1 MDVDGP
7 GRHPLRTL
15 LTQLVEHLEVT
26 LPDLDGRVRD
36 GILVVI
42 PAFNEAENVG
52 AVVSRVPDRVCGLPT
67 TVVVVDDGSGD
78 GTMDAAEA
86 AGAVV
91 ARHLRNRGGGAALRT
106 GYALAI
112 EAGAALVVTL
122 DADGQHLPS
131 EMERLVK
138 PVLDDE
144 VDVAHGSRVLGD
156 ADPNSRS
163 RELGIHA
170 ETLRGWRRLARVRS
184 EGDVLSETSATSPR
198 DMEVEMRRLRRENE
212 RLRAIKAS
220 SLAKLDLRQE
230 QFHASEFLI
239 EAVKRGLRLEEVP
252 ITVARR
258 MHGETKK
265 PATLG
270 YGLGFTKAIVRAWL
284 R

>member
-7 GRHPLRTL
+7 ARHHLLTL

-122 DADGQHLPS
+122 DADGQHLPE
-131 EMERLVK
+131 EMPHLVR
-138 PVLDDE
+138 PIVQGRADA
-144 VDVAHGSRVLGD
+144 VNGSRTLGS
-156 ADPNSRS
+156 ADPNTFS
-163 RELGIHA
+163 RELG
-170 ETLRGWRRLARVRS
+170 LRVFNRVLTTVTRTEITDCS
-184 EGDVLSETSATSPR
+184 SGY
-198 DMEVEMRRLRRENE
+198 
-212 RLRAIKAS
+212 RAIKAS

>member
-1 MDVDGP
+1 M
-7 GRHPLRTL
+7 
-15 LTQLVEHLEVT
+15 TQTIDHLELT
-26 LPDLDGRVRD
+26 LPDLDGKVRG

-42 PAFNEAENVG
+42 PAYNEAENVG
-52 AVVSRVPDRVCGLPT
+52 FVVSRVPESVCGLHT
-67 TVVVVDDGSGD
+67 TVLVVDDGSGD
-78 GTMDAAEA
+78 GTVDAAVA

-106 GYALAI
+106 GYRVAA
-112 EAGAALVVTL
+112 ETGAAIVVTL
-122 DADGQHLPS
+122 DADGQHLPE
-131 EMERLVK
+131 EMARLVR
-138 PVLDDE
+138 PI
-144 VDVAHGSRVLGD
+144 VAGRADAVNGSRTLGS
-156 ADPNSRS
+156 ADPNTFS
-163 RELGIHA
+163 RELG
-170 ETLRGWRRLARVRS
+170 LRVFNRVLTTVTRTDITDCS
-184 EGDVLSETSATSPR
+184 SGY
-198 DMEVEMRRLRRENE
+198 
-212 RLRAIKAS
+212 RAIKAE

-270 YGLGFTKAIVRAWL
+270 YGTGFAKAVVRTWL

>member
-1 MDVDGP
+1 
-7 GRHPLRTL
+7 
-15 LTQLVEHLEVT
+15 LTQTLEHLEVA
-26 LPDLDGRVRD
+26 LPDLDGRVRG

-42 PAFNEAENVG
+42 PAYNEGENVG
-52 AVVSRVPDRVCGLPT
+52 AVVSRVPAQVCGLAT

-78 GTMDAAEA
+78 GTVASAEA

-106 GYALAI
+106 GYALAA

-122 DADGQHLPS
+122 DADGQHLPE
-131 EMERLVK
+131 EMPRLVR
-138 PVLDDE
+138 PI
-144 VDVAHGSRVLGD
+144 VAGRADAVNGSRTLGS
-156 ADPNSRS
+156 ADPNTFS
-163 RELGIHA
+163 RELG
-170 ETLRGWRRLARVRS
+170 LRVFNRVLTTVTRTEITDCS
-184 EGDVLSETSATSPR
+184 SGY
-198 DMEVEMRRLRRENE
+198 
-212 RLRAIKAS
+212 RAIKAD

-239 EAVKRGLRLEEVP
+239 EASKRGLRLEEVP
-252 ITVARR
+252 ITVASR

-270 YGLGFTKAIVRAWL
+270 YGLGFTKAILRTWL

>member
-1 MDVDGP
+1 
-7 GRHPLRTL
+7 
-15 LTQLVEHLEVT
+15 LTQIVEHLQVA

-52 AVVSRVPDRVCGLPT
+52 AVVSRVPDRVCGLAT
-67 TVVVVDDGSGD
+67 TVLVVDDGSGD
-78 GTMDAAEA
+78 GTVDAAEA

-106 GYALAI
+106 GYTLAM

-122 DADGQHLPS
+122 DADGQHLPE
-131 EMERLVK
+131 EMPRLVR
-138 PVLDDE
+138 PI
-144 VDVAHGSRVLGD
+144 VAGRADAVNGSRTLGS
-156 ADPNSRS
+156 ADPNTFS
-163 RELGIHA
+163 RELG
-170 ETLRGWRRLARVRS
+170 LRMFNRVLTTVTRTEITDCS
-184 EGDVLSETSATSPR
+184 SGY
-198 DMEVEMRRLRRENE
+198 
-212 RLRAIKAS
+212 RAIKS
-220 SLAKLDLRQE
+220 DSLAKLDLRQE

-270 YGLGFTKAIVRAWL
+270 YGMGFANAIVRAWL